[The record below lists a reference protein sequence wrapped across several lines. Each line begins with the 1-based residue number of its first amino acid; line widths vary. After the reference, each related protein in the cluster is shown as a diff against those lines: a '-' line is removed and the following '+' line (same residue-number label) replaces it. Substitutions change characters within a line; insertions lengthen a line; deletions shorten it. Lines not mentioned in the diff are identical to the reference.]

1 MVLPHRYPLTL
12 VIPLIIGISALGLQP
27 VRAQSSAVEL
37 TQIDAG
43 DIALGR
49 WVANQS
55 RLGSEGWQVIWQRF
69 LAMGACADHFVG
81 SGLLAEKDRKLRLV
95 LAGACL
101 VTTGHPEKTL
111 FHRRIASRQHSDR
124 IMSMMVLALGPRQP
138 GDGKNLAAWVKR
150 AKSPLEEVAGCLALA
165 RFPKHAAALPDAVA
179 AKAKDAGVLAAALY
193 CHPAR
198 SVAWVRDRTTHW
210 SSRDQQAHAHLVW
223 RGYLLGSSVSKPADE
238 DRRKLAREALQTA
251 RRDVL
256 PEAAYFL
263 GRDGGVPLLDKD
275 ILQQPVE
282 IKLHLAANPKFR
294 ERLLRNVD
302 IRLRGTTSDLLLR
315 RWWSLF
321 SRYAPMDS
329 VVTALQQWR
338 TVQRFQE
345 DDFLRTSIGLSLA
358 WRLFSAPPVD
368 TTALQAEIGPMTET
382 AAGVWLELALGQ
394 KRTAA
399 IAHQG
404 FEDLAQAYPLASTGR
419 LPHARIGKLLEAA
432 LWREGGHPRRMAVDL
447 HRQWQAELLIDGNA
461 APGGGYAQARSAEIY
476 TAKGVA
482 RGDSPLFLVANQFFR
497 FICRQEPWSLQ
508 EYRLEK

>member
-1 MVLPHRYPLTL
+1 MVLPHRHPLSFAIR
-12 VIPLIIGISALGLQP
+12 VIIGISVLGFQP
-27 VRAQSSAVEL
+27 VGAQSSALEL
-37 TQIDAG
+37 TQIDAS
-43 DIALGR
+43 DAVLRR
-49 WVANQS
+49 WVANQN
-55 RLGSEGWQVIWQRF
+55 RLGPTGWQVIWQRF
-69 LAMGACADHFVG
+69 LAMGACADDFIG

-95 LAGACL
+95 LTGACL

-111 FHRRIASRQHSDR
+111 LHRRIASRQHSDR

-138 GDGKNLAAWVKR
+138 SDGKNLAAWIKR
-150 AKSPLEEVAGCLALA
+150 SKSPLEKVAGCLALA
-165 RFPKHAAALPDAVA
+165 RFQKHAAAVPDSVA
-179 AKAKDAGVLAAALY
+179 ARTKDAGVLAAALY

-198 SVAWVRDRTTHW
+198 SLAWVEGRKTHW
-210 SSRDQQAHAHLVW
+210 SSRDKEAHAHLVW
-223 RGYLLGSSVSKPADE
+223 RGYLLGASVSKAADE
-238 DRRKLAREALQTA
+238 DRRKLAREILQAA

-275 ILQQPVE
+275 ILQQPVQ

-302 IRLRGTTSDLLLR
+302 TRLRGTTSDLLLR

-329 VVTALQQWR
+329 VVKALQEWR

-358 WRLFSAPPVD
+358 WRLFSSPKAE
-368 TTALQAEIGPMTET
+368 TTALHAEIGPMADTP
-382 AAGVWLELALGQ
+382 AGVWLQLALGQ

-399 IAHQG
+399 IAHPG
-404 FEDLAQAYPLASTGR
+404 FEDLAQAYPLASAGR
-419 LPHARIGKLLEAA
+419 LPHARIGNLLETA
-432 LWREGGHPRRMAVDL
+432 LWREGGHPRRVAVDL

-461 APGGGYAQARSAEIY
+461 APGGGYAQARSAETY

-497 FICRQEPWSLQ
+497 FIGREEPWSLQ
-508 EYRLEK
+508 EYRLGN